1 MAEDESTYLKLPVEE
16 RCTHKIWKA
25 RLHGYEEVVKLFNNL
40 DGDDEK
46 WRKFHGLIKKF
57 VVDINVVAQEKGL
70 LAALAYSEKCDS
82 AGKNTSEII
91 EGLVSKCVGAPKAKT
106 KGLAGQICLM
116 FCEIE
121 THDKVIEELL
131 KGLSQKNPK
140 TVAGCI
146 TIIAACLRAFGTKII
161 KVSPLLKAGIPLLDH
176 RDKGIREECK
186 KLIIES
192 YRWVG
197 EIMKTQLTG
206 LKPVQLTE
214 LETEFEKLENVG
226 KAKPERLIRSQQA
239 VGLIAGD
246 GDGCDGVENG
256 GEGGAESDEEA
267 IDPYDLIEPVDI
279 LQKIP
284 KNFFELVEEKKWQ
297 SRKEALDVLLPL
309 TKTPKIV
316 PGDFN
321 EIIRVLKKF
330 ITKDTNVMLVAI
342 AAQCIAGI
350 AKGLRSSFKQGAVI
364 LLPACLEKF
373 KEKKANVVS
382 GLQEAVDAMYPI
394 LGIETIQE
402 DLLASLKHKTPSV
415 NAESAKY
422 LARCFA
428 KCPPLLVSNKKLL
441 KSYVTALLDK
451 LSVSD
456 PIVRESCSEALGV
469 LMKFLGESSLMK
481 FMPDLDNIK
490 LSKIK
495 EFCEKAE
502 LSGKSAAQLQAAPP
516 KAKIVKPSS
525 APKAKIVSAASSSND
540 INKDDS
546 EEVEEDFAVPK
557 KPLSK
562 KATQKKVVKSGKKPP
577 SSDGDSKERKTS
589 SAKSRFGMVAAAAS
603 NKKKNEEDTG
613 APYVNANL
621 KNSRFKEE
629 TKFKVLKWNFTTPRP
644 EFVEQLND
652 QMTNA
657 NFNKT
662 ILTQM
667 FHNDFKQHIK
677 VIDSLIKY
685 LPKDLDGLK
694 DNLDLI
700 LKWLTL
706 RFFETSPSVLMK
718 GLDYLKSVFK
728 MLAEDSYVLHEIEAT
743 SFIPYLVNKVG
754 DPKEAIRN
762 SIKEILKIMSQV
774 YAANKLVNFFMNGLL
789 SKNSKQRAEC
799 LDELAHLIKGY
810 GISVLQPSPSNNLK
824 EVAKQISDRDTSVRN
839 AAMNTIAE
847 AYFQEGEK
855 MYKMI
860 GNLPEKD
867 MTMLEERIKR
877 ASKTRQPNVPQ
888 EQATT
893 SPSNN
898 KNANNNLPASKAAQS
913 GRNIPNPG
921 QTRSSSARQRM
932 VNQNI
937 INNNNEANNNQSN
950 SHNNQRSKV
959 SPGRPVSGAFTLNY
973 EEIEAVSEYRMSE
986 SGPRLVRHNLDEIF
1000 GDVSLPK
1007 TQTSKTYSSPPPPNH
1022 YNSIGNTP
1030 LTENNEVYEAID
1042 LVLSQVFS
1050 LDTMTALNALTQLDD
1065 VIKDSEKV
1073 KLIINRLDQFIVAC
1087 YNKYKHVL
1095 FTMMPTDNC
1104 NQKDVVKLFQFTTM
1118 ALMSLYHRSDIT
1130 KNTSLAS
1137 LHDLI
1142 EVMINILT
1150 EPKVHELPGSSPL
1163 IKAMNV
1169 LTIKIV
1175 DRSNHTNVTCAFLK
1189 LLKKSVPTSGLRPKF
1204 ADLVMKCLWKIIR
1217 SIDQWMP
1224 QLHIDILL
1232 AELHE
1237 FLKAYP
1243 QSYWKMQEADTHL
1256 RTVKTIV
1263 HTLAKAKGP
1272 DIMNHLGKI
1281 SDPENSDLV
1290 PYLQKLMNCVVGTN
1304 EAVESRKASSSASK
1318 LPRFSKTDHETLGE
1332 IFKKIGQKEM
1342 TKQGLEELYN
1352 FKQQNPHADLEPFFA
1367 RSSQYFRDY
1376 IEKGLKKIEMEVKS
1390 GSNNANLTS
1399 ASGNVGLSSRFVL
1412 SDNVSNDGNGG
1423 SSSGQAHAFFLDRLK
1438 RLRTAG
1444 GLDNDDVG
1452 QENKQGANSHLRI
1465 YAPRKASGSD
1475 RLLDTPSG
1483 IPTSTSSNTRNSSNS
1498 EPTQIEDIRRRL
1510 EKIKQSAF

>member
-70 LAALAYSEKCDS
+70 LAALAYSEK
-82 AGKNTSEII
+82 
-91 EGLVSKCVGAPKAKT
+91 LKT

-140 TVAGCI
+140 TVAGY
-146 TIIAACLRAFGTKII
+146 
-161 KVSPLLKAGIPLLDH
+161 H

-364 LLPACLEKF
+364 LLPAC
-373 KEKKANVVS
+373 
-382 GLQEAVDAMYPI
+382 
-394 LGIETIQE
+394 IETIQE

-516 KAKIVKPSS
+516 KAKIVKPLS

-644 EFVEQLND
+644 DNRFTHQ
-652 QMTNA
+652 
-657 NFNKT
+657 
-662 ILTQM
+662 
-667 FHNDFKQHIK
+667 
-677 VIDSLIKY
+677 Y

-718 GLDYLKSVFK
+718 GLRPL
-728 MLAEDSYVLHEIEAT
+728 

-877 ASKTRQPNVPQ
+877 ASKTRQPNHQKRLRVVGIFLILVRLG
-888 EQATT
+888 
-893 SPSNN
+893 
-898 KNANNNLPASKAAQS
+898 LPLQDS
-913 GRNIPNPG
+913 
-921 QTRSSSARQRM
+921 
-932 VNQNI
+932 
-937 INNNNEANNNQSN
+937 EC
-950 SHNNQRSKV
+950 HNNQRSKV

-973 EEIEAVSEYRMSE
+973 EEIEAVSEYRMS
-986 SGPRLVRHNLDEIF
+986 D
-1000 GDVSLPK
+1000 
-1007 TQTSKTYSSPPPPNH
+1007 SPPPPNH

-1163 IKAMNV
+1163 IKAMN
-1169 LTIKIV
+1169 
-1175 DRSNHTNVTCAFLK
+1175 

-1243 QSYWKMQEADTHL
+1243 QT
-1256 RTVKTIV
+1256 
-1263 HTLAKAKGP
+1263 KGP

-1304 EAVESRKASSSASK
+1304 EAVESR
-1318 LPRFSKTDHETLGE
+1318 E

-1352 FKQQNPHADLEPFFA
+1352 FKTT
-1367 RSSQYFRDY
+1367 
-1376 IEKGLKKIEMEVKS
+1376 KS
-1390 GSNNANLTS
+1390 TC
-1399 ASGNVGLSSRFVL
+1399 
-1412 SDNVSNDGNGG
+1412 
-1423 SSSGQAHAFFLDRLK
+1423 
-1438 RLRTAG
+1438 
-1444 GLDNDDVG
+1444 
-1452 QENKQGANSHLRI
+1452 
-1465 YAPRKASGSD
+1465 
-1475 RLLDTPSG
+1475 
-1483 IPTSTSSNTRNSSNS
+1483 
-1498 EPTQIEDIRRRL
+1498 
-1510 EKIKQSAF
+1510 